1 MALTRRFFTTLAR
14 EFLLA
19 RPDATEESIEMAVWE
34 RMVRITAH
42 NLAAQ
47 NAMFNFAKFYEA
59 CGMPEEVV
67 AVARG

>member
-1 MALTRRFFTTLAR
+1 MALNRRFFANLAS
-14 EFLLA
+14 EFLFA
-19 RPDATEESIEMAVWE
+19 RPDATEDSVEMAVWE
-34 RMVRITAH
+34 RMVRITAQ

-59 CGMPEEVV
+59 CGMPAEVV